1 MKANKLFW
9 ALVSVFA
16 VFALSSC
23 EPKDPTNP
31 DGPEV
36 VVPDDDEEEEEEEEP
51 ELPVI
56 GGNLDTTSTATA
68 SVLYTAAPTVNA
80 SVEQQQQKRIS
91 SLKPINESILETT
104 FFNFSN
110 FCNYNAH
117 IVLSVRVSFRLGE
130 NKLRVFL

>member
-51 ELPVI
+51 ELLPEVE
-56 GGNLDTTSTATA
+56 AP
-68 SVLYTAAPTVNA
+68 AAD
-80 SVEQQQQKRIS
+80 K
-91 SLKPINESILETT
+91 TT
-104 FFNFSN
+104 FLFQIQGAA
-110 FCNYNAH
+110 C
-117 IVLSVRVSFRLGE
+117 
-130 NKLRVFL
+130 